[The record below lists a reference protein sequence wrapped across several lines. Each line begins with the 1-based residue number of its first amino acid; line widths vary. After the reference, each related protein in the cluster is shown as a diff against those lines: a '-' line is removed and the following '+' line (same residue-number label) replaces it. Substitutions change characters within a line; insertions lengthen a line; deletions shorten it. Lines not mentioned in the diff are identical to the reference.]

1 MSRVCVFNFVDEI
14 KDYERLCYVVNELI
28 QTALDNGIGISFNSD
43 YYDLNSLPEF
53 KIYFLLS
60 DSFVYRHSDELL
72 SPNGLW
78 DGEDM
83 ESFKENFIDRFK
95 IFEILIDK
103 LFMLGINRFEIYFID
118 VNTPVEE
125 IKNFES
131 VKTTGKEFSLTL
143 LKTVLEESEEWGCTI
158 PNDLKFQI
166 EKTD

>member
-14 KDYERLCYVVNELI
+14 KDYERLSYVVNELI
-28 QTALDNGIGISFNSD
+28 QTALDNGISISFNSD

-78 DGEDM
+78 DGEDI

-103 LFMLGINRFEIYFID
+103 LFMLGINRF
-118 VNTPVEE
+118 
-125 IKNFES
+125 
-131 VKTTGKEFSLTL
+131 
-143 LKTVLEESEEWGCTI
+143 
-158 PNDLKFQI
+158 
-166 EKTD
+166 

>member
-1 MSRVCVFNFVDEI
+1 
-14 KDYERLCYVVNELI
+14 
-28 QTALDNGIGISFNSD
+28 
-43 YYDLNSLPEF
+43 
-53 KIYFLLS
+53 
-60 DSFVYRHSDELL
+60 
-72 SPNGLW
+72 
-78 DGEDM
+78 
-83 ESFKENFIDRFK
+83 
-95 IFEILIDK
+95 
-103 LFMLGINRFEIYFID
+103 MLGINRFEIYFID